1 MADLLR
7 HPRDWAPAQA
17 YRSPGRNDIWVVEAV
32 YAGPT
37 VIYADKAGPLRNTA
51 GVVHFA
57 NRDLGVRLVA
67 FVDDPKLD
75 KLIRIS
81 A

>member
-1 MADLLR
+1 M
-7 HPRDWAPAQA
+7 PQEFNPGQA
-17 YRSPGRNDIWVVEAV
+17 YRAPGPGVWVVEAV
-32 YAGPT
+32 YQGPT
-37 VIYADKAGPLRNTA
+37 VIYAGAAGPLRNTT